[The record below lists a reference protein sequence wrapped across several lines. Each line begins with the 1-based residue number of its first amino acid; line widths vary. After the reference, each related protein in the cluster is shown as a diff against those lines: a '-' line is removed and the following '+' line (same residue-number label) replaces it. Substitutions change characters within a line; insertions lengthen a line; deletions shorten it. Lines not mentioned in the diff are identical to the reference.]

1 MKKIFL
7 LAISLFTISIY
18 GQTKLYD
25 NVFIKAENIYEY
37 DQFVKEHYAKIHNER
52 VKKGMLLQWDVW
64 KVVDTPQED
73 FTHMVTYIYD
83 IKKYPNEATPYEMV
97 GMTNLQWATIQEEVN
112 QMRDR
117 VAQVK
122 WIDLGSARKKGVDY
136 LPEIMVLNMMKVVN
150 GKAGSYEKE
159 EIKRTKSI
167 SNNSNKVGWN
177 FHRRIGEYGSDVYF
191 THATIDWYD
200 SYKNYLSAWFG
211 ESSDSNGQG
220 FNWDSL
226 RELKKMVVMEKLISS
241 TDK

>member
-52 VKKGMLLQWDVW
+52 VKNGMLLQWDVW

-83 IKKYPNEATPYEMV
+83 IKKYPNEAKPYEIV

-112 QMRDR
+112 Q
-117 VAQVK
+117 
-122 WIDLGSARKKGVDY
+122 L
-136 LPEIMVLNMMKVVN
+136 
-150 GKAGSYEKE
+150 
-159 EIKRTKSI
+159 
-167 SNNSNKVGWN
+167 NKVIN
-177 FHRRIGEYGSDVYF
+177 LNLVVIR
-191 THATIDWYD
+191 
-200 SYKNYLSAWFG
+200 L
-211 ESSDSNGQG
+211 ESTKKCC
-220 FNWDSL
+220 FKYH
-226 RELKKMVVMEKLISS
+226 LKICKGACICNEKLKHYKKRFNESLSYIFKFPNNCKITFYENNLKTEVSILNNHIV
-241 TDK
+241 KFGIKNKKKYI